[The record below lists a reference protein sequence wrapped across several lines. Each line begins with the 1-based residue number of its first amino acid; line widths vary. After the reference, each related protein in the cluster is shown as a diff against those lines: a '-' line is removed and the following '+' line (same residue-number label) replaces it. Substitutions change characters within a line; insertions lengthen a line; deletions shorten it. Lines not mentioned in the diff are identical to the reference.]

1 MNFIYFNADKSIK
14 FHSIQKLVATSNAID
29 KLYIFTDFDTKDYIC
44 HIRFKRSDGYIIG
57 DLNCTPVEQ
66 IKSPLEDK
74 MISGFELTLTSDILG
89 VSGPLQITVTYKQTV
104 GGTNVS
110 IAQGLVIANV
120 LEAVDLNYSQNALIQ
135 SLLDT
140 VVNLNNEVDK
150 LKGTSGSIP
159 ARAVSASYLLK
170 TINNQDGSQDNIYLE
185 LLANGKVQLRRVT
198 PNTET
203 IKIIS
208 TTDHTHS
215 NYALKTTL
223 DSLITEVGSIK
234 SSLSSYATQDYVVT
248 QISKAITSAE
258 GGGSVTP
265 TKYTIK
271 FVNHDGTVLQTD
283 ELEYGA
289 TPVYNGSTP
298 TKVNTSNYSYTFTGW
313 TPSIAKV
320 TDDATY
326 TATFSSVANK
336 YTATLNYYPNGG
348 YFTDSGSKISDS
360 VVKASITL
368 TGTTSTTITQSEL
381 DKYYEDA
388 IGQGG
393 IERSGYTFLGWSTS
407 SSATSVSNS
416 YQFDI
421 SGGHDEIALYAVWK
435 EKVQTPSYNVRIEY
449 NPNGGYFTSSG
460 SKISDTTIVSTFTS
474 STLTFNQQFFIQD
487 LDDKI
492 GQGEVKKDGYT
503 FLGWGTSS
511 SATSISN
518 TITLQDDQVMLY
530 AVWKKDETVVTTTY
544 PDSISAN
551 KTSITLKYDEDDTTQ
566 EHALVKITPIPS
578 DSTGYTLAARYEQ
591 YEAQGEQDFETI
603 IDDISIGAIVYY
615 DMDEKYH
622 KVCVDGAGTRF
633 YETLESLPD
642 VISHINTL
650 ITSNTSVEFEI
661 TGQTD
666 RGTYPYEIY
675 VVEKPSAYVIIN
687 VTVE

>member
-104 GGTNVS
+104 GDTNVS

-150 LKGTSGSIP
+150 LKGTFGSIP
-159 ARAVSASYLLK
+159 ARAVAASYLLK

-198 PNTET
+198 PNEEVV
-203 IKIIS
+203 KILS

-223 DSLITEVGSIK
+223 DSLIAEVGSLK
-234 SSLSSYATQDYVVT
+234 NSLSSYATQDYVIT
-248 QISKAITSAE
+248 QISKAITSVE

-271 FVNHDGTVLQTD
+271 FVNYDGTVLQTD

-289 TPVYNGSTP
+289 TPAYNGSTP

-393 IERSGYTFLGWSTS
+393 IERSGYTFLGW
-407 SSATSVSNS
+407 
-416 YQFDI
+416 D
-421 SGGHDEIALYAVWK
+421 
-435 EKVQTPSYNVRIEY
+435 
-449 NPNGGYFTSSG
+449 
-460 SKISDTTIVSTFTS
+460 
-474 STLTFNQQFFIQD
+474 
-487 LDDKI
+487 
-492 GQGEVKKDGYT
+492 
-503 FLGWGTSS
+503 TSS
-511 SATSISN
+511 SATSISS

-530 AVWKKDETVVTTTY
+530 AIWKENETVVTTTY
-544 PDSISAN
+544 PNSITAN
-551 KTSITLKYDEDDTTQ
+551 KTSITLKYDGDDTTQ
-566 EHALVKITPIPS
+566 EHALVQITPTPS
-578 DSTGYTLAARYEQ
+578 DSTSYTLAARYEQ

-666 RGTYPYEIY
+666 KGTYPYEIY